1 MGGDA
6 VDSNGT
12 AEVELIDFR
21 EYLLS
26 ALFLIKF
33 KQPVIQLIEQ
43 AFKVSGGGGV
53 NWRDE
58 INNN

>member
-1 MGGDA
+1 M
-6 VDSNGT
+6 DSNGT

-53 NWRDE
+53 NWGAE